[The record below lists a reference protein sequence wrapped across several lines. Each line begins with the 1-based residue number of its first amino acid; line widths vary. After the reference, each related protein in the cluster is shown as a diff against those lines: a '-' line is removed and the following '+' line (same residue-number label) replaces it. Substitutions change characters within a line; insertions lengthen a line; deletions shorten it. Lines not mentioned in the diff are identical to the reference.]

1 MTIIPGQ
8 SLTAEPKNAPYEN
21 APSMTKPEDAV
32 FWHLES
38 LSSADKTEALLDAM
52 ELGLDVVT
60 LTEGILRGAVLDG
73 RHNVDVSLTIAP
85 IIHEFIKGAADRA
98 GIEYDE
104 GFPDDSD
111 KRRSVKYAIN
121 SKKARKLLDQYE
133 EETGETTD
141 FLDGETS
148 VEEEMPMGVGGEEE
162 ATTMMMSEETPA
174 PEAGGLMSRPSKN
187 EGIV

>member
-32 FWHLES
+32 FWHLER
-38 LSSADKTEALLDAM
+38 LSSADKTEALLDSM

-60 LTEGILRGAVLDG
+60 LTEGVLRGAVLDG
-73 RHNVDVSLTIAP
+73 RHTVDVSLTIAP
-85 IIHEFIKGAADRA
+85 IVHEFIKGAADRA

-104 GFPDDSD
+104 GFPDDS
-111 KRRSVKYAIN
+111 KERKATKYAIN
-121 SKKARKLLDQYE
+121 SEKARKLLDQYE
-133 EETGETTD
+133 EKTGETTD

-148 VEEEMPMGVGGEEE
+148 VEEEE

-187 EGIV
+187 EGVV